1 MRVRRMRI
9 DQHSTAIDA
18 FHAHHASGKAQAQQS
33 RILAF
38 IESSGGDWSIGEI
51 AHMLGMEKS
60 TVSGRLNEMLE
71 SGSLVAKTKRKCRQS
86 GIKIRP
92 VGLPV
97 KQLELLN

>member
-1 MRVRRMRI
+1 MRVN
-9 DQHSTAIDA
+9 QHSTAIDA
-18 FHAHHASGKAQAQQS
+18 YHAHHASGKAQAQQS
-33 RILAF
+33 RILDF

-60 TVSGRLNEMLE
+60 TVSGRINEMLAN
-71 SGSLVAKTKRKCRQS
+71 GSLVEKPRRKCARS
-86 GIKIRP
+86 RIKIRP